1 MHPSRGGFTIEGIEG
16 GKMMFG
22 DMVKV
27 IGWSFPHTAI
37 VVGFADNEQ
46 TIIFHNGERIKIY
59 NGYLEAV

>member
-1 MHPSRGGFTIEGIEG
+1 
-16 GKMMFG
+16 MMFG